1 MLRVSVSSGKKEVLI
16 GEGLPTVLIGERINP
31 TGRKTL
37 TARLE
42 EGDLS
47 FVRKEAVEQE
57 KAGADIMDVNVGTA
71 NVDEVWLLPEAVKAV
86 AEVVDCPI
94 CIDSS
99 KPQALES
106 ALRAAPGTPLVN
118 SASGEEASW
127 KSVLPLIK
135 EFGARVILLCAD
147 DRGIPAEADGRVKIA
162 ERLLRIAEDHG
173 LGREDVLVDCLAMS
187 VSVERYAALATL
199 ETISRVREMGALT
212 VLGASNV
219 SFGLPDRKPVNLAF
233 AAMAIRA
240 GLNCLITDPLVPGLR
255 RLIKASDLLM
265 GNDEWAENYLKDF
278 RTYG

>member
-1 MLRVSVSSGKKEVLI
+1 MPRLSVSNGKREVFI

-37 TARLE
+37 TAKLV

-57 KAGADIMDVNVGTA
+57 KAGADIIDVNVGAA
-71 NVDEVWLLPEAVKAV
+71 NVDEMTLLPQAVKAV
-86 AEVVDCPI
+86 AEVVDCPL

-99 KPQALES
+99 NPQALE
-106 ALRAAPGTPLVN
+106 AGLKAASGSPLVN

-127 KSVLPLIK
+127 KIVLPLVK
-135 EFGARVILLCAD
+135 KYGARVILLCAD
-147 DRGIPAEADGRVKIA
+147 DKGIPTQAEGRVKIA
-162 ERLLRIAEDHG
+162 GRLLQLAEDHG

-187 VSVERYAALATL
+187 VSVDRYAALATL
-199 ETISRVREMGALT
+199 ETISRVRDMGALT

-219 SFGLPDRKPVNLAF
+219 SFGLPDRRQVNLAF

-240 GLNCLITDPLVPGLR
+240 GLHCLITDPLVPGLR
-255 RLIKASDLLM
+255 RLIRAADLLM
-265 GNDEWAENYLKDF
+265 GHDEWAENYLKDF
-278 RTYG
+278 RKFG